1 MPHPYHIQ
9 WLSDVGEVKV
19 SHMVK
24 IHFKIGDYK
33 DTVDCEV
40 VPMLVYHLLLGRPW
54 QFDRRVFHDVWKKC
68 NKLKWNDKAMVL
80 HPLTPTQIV
89 HADKKKLPVKN
100 ENERKR

>member
-1 MPHPYHIQ
+1 M
-9 WLSDVGEVKV
+9 
-19 SHMVK
+19 
-24 IHFKIGDYK
+24 
-33 DTVDCEV
+33 
-40 VPMLVYHLLLGRPW
+40 GRPW

>member
-40 VPMLVYHLLLGRPW
+40 VPMSVCHLLLGRPW